1 MKKYIYIVYGFS
13 GQYEDAE
20 QWNVKAFL
28 DEKNA
33 EIFCKKLND
42 FLLKNKLNLQ
52 SPYEFL
58 KNEQTDNFTHPLDN
72 RCSLSYTG
80 AQYNIT
86 KVELSE

>member
-42 FLLKNKLNLQ
+42 FVKLKNKLNLQ
-52 SPYEFL
+52 SP
-58 KNEQTDNFTHPLDN
+58 
-72 RCSLSYTG
+72 TG